1 MKLNVIAA
9 CVAIVAA
16 VAGGL
21 GVAYATADRFFGL
34 EERVA
39 ANTRTLQQDKFFLLD
54 QRKAKGYPLSQDDWR
69 KWCTWGKRYK
79 FLDTC
84 GQRPGARRGKRGP
97 RPLPRPTR

>member
-1 MKLNVIAA
+1 MKINI
-9 CVAIVAA
+9 IVAWIA
-16 VAGGL
+16 VVTATAGGL
-21 GVAYATADRFFGL
+21 GVAYAAANRYFAL

-39 ANTRTLQQDKFFLLD
+39 ANTRQLQQDKFFLLD

-79 FLDTC
+79 FLDSC
-84 GQRPGARRGKRGP
+84 GQRPGPGRGKRGP